1 MGRPVTL
8 CTCQWAD
15 LPFDELCVLAK
26 KMGYD
31 GLEVACWGNGIDID
45 RALTDDNYVAWI
57 KENLEKNGLIMKAL
71 ACHIIGQCV
80 GDAPDPRLNNFA
92 PAELADQPEAIRNW
106 GIETMKKAP
115 AVAEKFGVKII
126 TGFTGSPIWRYLY
139 SFPQTTE
146 QMVEDGFDE
155 IVRLWS
161 PILDEFKKHG
171 VVFALEVHP
180 GEIAFDYYST
190 KKLLEKFADRPE
202 FGLNFDPSH
211 LIWQGIKP
219 HLFLQDFIDRVYHVL
234 WSPILDEFKKH
245 GVVFALE
252 VHPGEIAFDY
262 YSTKKLLEKFA
273 DRPEFGLN
281 FDPSHL
287 IWQGIKPHLFLQDF
301 IDRVYHVHMKDAA
314 VTLDGRSG
322 LLGSHIDFGDLR
334 RGWNFRSLG
343 HGDVNFE
350 EIIRVLNAGG
360 YDGPLSV
367 EWEDSGMD
375 RIDGATEAAAF
386 VHKVDFKPS
395 AFKFDD
401 AIAN

>member
-1 MGRPVTL
+1 MGKRPVTL

-45 RALTDDNYVAWI
+45 RALTDDAYVAWI
-57 KENLEKNGLIMKAL
+57 KENLEKNGLIMKAM

-92 PAELADQPEAIRNW
+92 PAALADQPEAIRAW

-115 AVAEKFGVKII
+115 AAAAKFGVKII
-126 TGFTGSPIWRYLY
+126 TGFTGSSIWKYLY

-146 QMVEDGFDE
+146 QMVEDGFNE
-155 IVRLWS
+155 IVTLWS
-161 PILDEFKKHG
+161 PILDEFKKYDC
-171 VVFALEVHP
+171 VFALEVHP
-180 GEIAFDYYST
+180 SEIAFDYYST
-190 KKLLEKFADRPE
+190 KKLLEKFVDRPE

-211 LIWQGIKP
+211 LVWQGIKP
-219 HLFLQDFIDRVYHVL
+219 HLFLQDFM
-234 WSPILDEFKKH
+234 
-245 GVVFALE
+245 
-252 VHPGEIAFDY
+252 
-262 YSTKKLLEKFA
+262 
-273 DRPEFGLN
+273 
-281 FDPSHL
+281 
-287 IWQGIKPHLFLQDF
+287 
-301 IDRVYHVHMKDAA
+301 DRVYHVHMKDAA

-360 YDGPLSV
+360 YEGPLSV

-386 VHKVDFKPS
+386 VKKVDFKPS
-395 AFKFDD
+395 TFKFDE